1 MGKYASE
8 MVKVMRSWIGK
19 KESDGSHKSIIDIY
33 NGHKPL
39 ARGYTVKYTDSWC
52 AATVSAAAISLG
64 YTDIIPTE
72 CSCGQMINLLKQKGV
87 WNENDARTPNP
98 GDIIMYDWGDSGNG
112 DNTGWPDHVG
122 LVEKVSGN
130 TITVIE
136 GNYNNAVGRREIA
149 VNAKNIRGYG
159 VPKYDK
165 EITNEPTVETPIAK
179 ETYFV
184 KYGGSSGS
192 IVAALKAIGEKS
204 DYSYRCSIAEA
215 NGIKGYKGTASQ
227 NIKMLTLLKSGYLI
241 KPTSGTVS
249 NVSYFAKYTGS
260 SNSIADALRSIG
272 VDSSY
277 SNRKKIAKAN
287 GISLYAGT
295 AKQNTK
301 MLSLFKQGKL
311 IKP

>member
-1 MGKYASE
+1 MSKYASE
-8 MVKVMRSWIGK
+8 MVKVMQSWIGK

-33 NGHKPL
+33 NSHKPL

-72 CSCGQMINLLKQKGV
+72 CSCGQMINLFKEKGI
-87 WNENDARTPNP
+87 WDENDARVPNP
-98 GDIIMYDWGDSGNG
+98 GDIIMYDWGDSGVG

-122 LVEKVSGN
+122 LVEKVSGDV
-130 TITVIE
+130 ITVIE
-136 GNYNNAVGRREIA
+136 GNYNDAVRRREIA

-159 VPKYDK
+159 VPKYD
-165 EITNEPTVETPIAK
+165 VETVAEETPVVNV
-179 ETYFV
+179 TYFA
-184 KYGGSSGS
+184 KYSGSSGS
-192 IVAALKAIGEKS
+192 IVTGLKAIGEKS
-204 DYSYRCSIAEA
+204 DYNYRSTIAEA
-215 NGIKGYKGTASQ
+215 NGIQNYKGTAKQ
-227 NIKMLTLLKSGYLI
+227 NTQMLILLKSGYLI

-249 NVSYFAKYTGS
+249 NVSYFAKYTGT

-287 GISLYAGT
+287 GISLYMGT
-295 AKQNTK
+295 AKQNTQ
-301 MLSLFKQGKL
+301 MLTLLKQGKL